1 MFASERLSA
10 DHYLETFES
19 SKPDLDHW
27 LKVAA
32 LDQQNRRY
40 SNTFVWTDGSPEVI
54 AYFTL
59 LTHAVDRGDVPS
71 KVGRGGPATIPA
83 ILLAKLA
90 LAKTHHHQGLGTF
103 LLLDA
108 MTRCVGATEAGP
120 GARLVVV
127 DAIDEEALGFHRHF
141 RLRANRARIHDSVPP
156 DEGRRH
162 GLPTILRA

>member
-1 MFASERLSA
+1 LFSSERLSTDHLLA
-10 DHYLETFES
+10 DFDS
-19 SKPDLDHW
+19 GQSDLDQW

-40 SNTFVWTDGSPEVI
+40 SNTFVWTTGDEVV

-59 LTHAVDRGDVPS
+59 RTHTVDRAEVPK

-90 LAKTHHHQGLGTF
+90 LAKQLHGRGYGTY

-108 MTRCVGATEAGP
+108 LSRCVGASEAGP

-127 DAIDEEALGFHRHF
+127 DAIDEEAFEFYREHDFQLIAPDSMTLF
-141 RLRANRARIHDSVPP
+141 RSMKDVAKDFEQP
-156 DEGRRH
+156 
-162 GLPTILRA
+162 